1 MSRDL
6 AKTAF
11 NLILFFVILFVF
23 TKLFGP
29 IPFSVD
35 SITTTKSTT
44 FDVTAE
50 GTAEVKPDISNVQ
63 AGVSANGSTSE
74 AVRNRINDSIS
85 KISQAVKDEGVD
97 SKDIQTANYNIN
109 PNYDFNQGQ
118 RITGY
123 SANTT
128 LTIKVRDVEKV
139 DSVIDAAVSAG
150 ANNVNSLGFEV
161 EDRAKYENE
170 ARKEAVEKAKKKAE
184 DAAKIAGFKLGKII
198 NYSENFAGVP
208 VPLTLEAQGRGGDL
222 GSSIEPGTDEIKV
235 IVTLSYEIK

>member
-1 MSRDL
+1 MGREF
-6 AKTAF
+6 AKTAL
-11 NLILFFVILFVF
+11 NLVLFFTILFLF
-23 TKLFGP
+23 TKLIGP

-63 AGVSANGSTSE
+63 AGVSAQGLTSEVVRDRINDIISKVSE
-74 AVRNRINDSIS
+74 AVKN
-85 KISQAVKDEGVD
+85 QGVD
-97 SKDIQTANYNIN
+97 AKDIQTANYNIN
-109 PNYDFNQGQ
+109 PNYDFTQGQ

-128 LTIKVRDVEKV
+128 LTIKVRDIEKV
-139 DSVIDAAVSAG
+139 DDIIDAAVSAG

-161 EDRAKYENE
+161 DDRSKYENE
-170 ARKEAVEKAKKKAE
+170 ARKEAVGKAKKKAE

-198 NYSENFAGVP
+198 NYSENFGGVP
-208 VPLTLEAQGRGGDL
+208 IPLLLEAQGRGGDQI
-222 GSSIEPGTDEIKV
+222 SSIEPGTEEV
-235 IVTLSYEIK
+235 RVTVTLSYEIK

>member
-1 MSRDL
+1 MARDL

-11 NLILFFVILFVF
+11 NIILFFFILFVF

-29 IPFSVD
+29 VPFSVD

-44 FDVTAE
+44 FDVSAE
-50 GTAEVKPDISNVQ
+50 GSAEVKPDISNVQ
-63 AGVSANGSTSE
+63 AGVSVTGPTSE
-74 AVRNRINDSIS
+74 VVRDRINDAIAKVSEVI
-85 KISQAVKDEGVD
+85 KKQGVD

-109 PNYDFNQGQ
+109 PNYDFDREQ

-128 LTIKVRDVEKV
+128 LTIKVRDIERV

-150 ANNVNSLGFEV
+150 ANNVNSLGFTV

-184 DAAKIAGFKLGKII
+184 DAAKIAGFKLGKLI
-198 NYSENFAGVP
+198 NYSESFGGMPIP
-208 VPLTLEAQGRGGDL
+208 VALEAQGRGGDL
-222 GSSIEPGTDEIKV
+222 GSSIEPGTEEIKV
-235 IVTLSYEIK
+235 TVTLSYEIR